1 MSLLN
6 TLIKIEIQE
15 KAKLSALKLN
25 LDLPKDEFDSTEK
38 SKFFKQAKSSVEKN
52 IVSDIELTERTIFS
66 ILQQNQ

>member
-38 SKFFKQAKSSVEKN
+38 SRLFKQAKSSVEKN
-52 IVSDIELTERTIFS
+52 IVNNIELTERTIFS

>member
-38 SKFFKQAKSSVEKN
+38 SKIFKQAKSSGEKN
-52 IVSDIELTERTIFS
+52 IVNNIELTERAIFS